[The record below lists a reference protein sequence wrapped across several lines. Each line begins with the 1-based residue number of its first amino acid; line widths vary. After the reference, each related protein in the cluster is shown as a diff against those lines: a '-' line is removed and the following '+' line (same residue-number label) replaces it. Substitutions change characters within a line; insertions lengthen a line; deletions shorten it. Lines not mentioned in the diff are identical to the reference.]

1 MTTFYDLFMAP
12 LEKRWL
18 TDIRKSIMPS
28 ASGKVL
34 EIGFGTGVNLQY
46 LNCDQIDSITA
57 LDLEFRKTDAKCSE
71 DNITF
76 VKGEAE
82 QLPFPDDSFD
92 TVIETLVLCSVT
104 DMEKALS
111 EIMRVLKP
119 QGSFIYIDHVLPD
132 NPSLAKLFKGIN
144 LFWPHIASGC
154 NVTRTPHLSID
165 HHKIDH
171 TISGHK
177 ANTVFRYGIV
187 TKQ

>member
-1 MTTFYDLFMAP
+1 MTTFYDIFMAP

-18 TDIRKSIMPS
+18 TDIRKSIIPS

-46 LNCDQIDSITA
+46 LNCDQIESITA
-57 LDLEFRKTDAKCSE
+57 LDLEFRKTCAE

-76 VKGEAE
+76 VKGQAE
-82 QLPFPDDSFD
+82 LLPFPDESFD

-132 NPSLAKLFKGIN
+132 DQSLAKIFKGIN

-154 NVTRTPHLSID
+154 NVTRTPHLSLDHHEID
-165 HHKIDH
+165 HV
-171 TISGHK
+171 ISGHK
-177 ANTVFRYGIV
+177 ANTIFRYGIV
-187 TKQ
+187 TKH

>member
-46 LNCDQIDSITA
+46 LDCDQIDSVTA
-57 LDLEFRKTDAKCSE
+57 LDLDFRKTNAKCAK

-76 VKGEAE
+76 VKGKAE
-82 QLPFPDDSFD
+82 QLPFPDASFD
-92 TVIETLVLCSVT
+92 TVIETLVLCSVSDLET
-104 DMEKALS
+104 ALR

-119 QGSFIYIDHVLPD
+119 KGRFIYIDHVLPD
-132 NPSLAKLFKGIN
+132 EKALATLFKGIN
-144 LFWPHIASGC
+144 HFWPHIASGC
-154 NVTRTPHLSID
+154 NVTRTPHLSIARHEVD
-165 HHKIDH
+165 HIE
-171 TISGHK
+171 SGHR
-177 ANTVFRYGIV
+177 AHTVFRYGIV
-187 TKQ
+187 TKH